1 MSIMRDAR
9 EGLLAWLVR
18 VVWVIGVIWLGKAV
32 GSGMAR
38 GRCSGSCGRGVV
50 EI

>member
-1 MSIMRDAR
+1 MRDAR

-32 GSGMAR
+32 GSGM
-38 GRCSGSCGRGVV
+38 GSGALQRVV
-50 EI
+50 RSWGGGDLNK